1 MKTHLIKNKNSKREI
16 YFILI
21 TIIGLATFG
30 YYLGLEKKRQLEKSH
45 LYTIGT
51 IIKKY
56 RIPKRG
62 YRIRYRYSING
73 SSYEENQDL
82 TIKVDLVKLGDKFK
96 VKYSEENLTV
106 SKLIF
111 DKRIKN
117 E

>member
-1 MKTHLIKNKNSKREI
+1 MKTKNSKKDI
-16 YFILI
+16 YFILMI
-21 TIIGLATFG
+21 CIGLASFG
-30 YYLGLEKKRQLEKSH
+30 YYLGSEEKRQLEKSH
-45 LYTIGT
+45 LHTIGT

-96 VKYSEENLTV
+96 VKYSDEDHSV
-106 SKLIF
+106 SELIF
-111 DKRIKN
+111 EKRIN
-117 E
+117 N